1 MAGFNRW
8 TVEESDFRN
17 ITPLKAR
24 GLIIE
29 CFFDAQKETFART
42 KQQLGKVASDSEIRS
57 SVEGALKL
65 AFKEAGEDF
74 EKPTKASLAKVVDIL
89 GRKAMVWGTP
99 QDIIEHHKQEIGK
112 VLGSLS

>member
-8 TVEESDFRN
+8 TVGESDLRN

-24 GLIIE
+24 GLI
-29 CFFDAQKETFART
+29 R
-42 KQQLGKVASDSEIRS
+42 
-57 SVEGALKL
+57 
-65 AFKEAGEDF
+65 
-74 EKPTKASLAKVVDIL
+74 VVDIL